1 MEIGLKS
8 AQNDTDIFAGGG
20 GGEELDMGGSERGG
34 EGGVGSAEAV
44 VQLRR
49 AERGPL

>member
-1 MEIGLKS
+1 MR
-8 AQNDTDIFAGGG
+8 IFAG

-49 AERGPL
+49 AERGPPLVFYKSR

>member
-8 AQNDTDIFAGGG
+8 AQNDTDIFAGG